1 MLRAFKLTGGTVLTI
16 VGLVVAY
23 AVCAGIVLFAA
34 AFTTGVITQ
43 SSSVTTESGWEI
55 PSFASNYSITA
66 DGTLHAT
73 ERIDVNFDI
82 EKHGIFRDLF
92 WRVDC
97 KPPRVTDEQSLT
109 SCPSDRRRTY
119 DIHVDAVTTA
129 DGAPIPYDVSTVD
142 DARHIKIGDPN
153 QTVTG
158 PQSYVI
164 HYTVKGAID
173 AYTGH
178 DELYWNASGQWPVD
192 IANFTLRVT
201 AGGIRGAGC
210 LQGGP
215 SGDVACT
222 ASGSGPTASG
232 NGPFATFASNGP
244 VAAGY
249 EVTVVASL
257 PKGVVSLAP
266 VTTEHKPTLWDFYK
280 LDAIELGGAVLVA
293 IICVFGVAAIW
304 WRGGRDRQYKTIYYL
319 TNDPSEQTRP
329 LFGEEQVVVEFL
341 PPDGLKPAQ
350 MGVILDERADALDV
364 TATII
369 DLAVRGYIHI
379 EEIDQKSWFGG
390 SKDWRLTKVK
400 EADAD
405 LQPYEKDLLDDIF
418 AVKGSPVQ
426 ISELRYQF
434 SSKLREIQKKLYSD
448 AVANGWF
455 AKSPDASRAGW
466 VILGALLTVGGL
478 AFTFGFGYFFGRG
491 LLFNALPV
499 AGITMIP
506 MSRAMARRTAKGS
519 EALRRV
525 LGFRLYVA
533 TAETR
538 RQEFNEQAGI
548 FARYLPYAIVFGCVD
563 KWAKAFSDLDDQ
575 VRQSTS
581 SWYTGT
587 SPMGTFAV
595 LAFASNLSSFSSGV
609 SSTVSSSRSS
619 GGGGGFS
626 SGGGGGGGGG
636 GSW

>member
-1 MLRAFKLTGGTVLTI
+1 VLRAFKITGGTLLTVVALTI
-16 VGLVVAY
+16 AY
-23 AVCAGIVLFAA
+23 WICAGIVFFAA
-34 AFTTGVITQ
+34 AFTTGVISS
-43 SSSVTTESGWEI
+43 SSSVTTESGWGI
-55 PSFASNYSITA
+55 SSFASDYTIDT

-82 EKHGIFRDLF
+82 EKHGIYRDLF

-97 KPPRVTDEQSLT
+97 GKPRVPGVEPLNP
-109 SCPSDRRRTY
+109 CPDGRRRTY
-119 DIHVDAVTTA
+119 DIQVESVTQG
-129 DGAPIPYDVSTVD
+129 DGSAIPYDVSNAG
-142 DARHIKIGDPN
+142 DARRIKIGDAN
-153 QTVTG
+153 QLVTG

-164 HYTVKGAID
+164 RYTVKGALD
-173 AYTGH
+173 AFADH
-178 DELYWNASGQWPVD
+178 DELYWNASGDRTPVD
-192 IANFTLRVT
+192 IANFTLQVT
-201 AGGIRGAGC
+201 LPSGSVSDAGC
-210 LQGGP
+210 VQGDGVRD
-215 SGDVACT
+215 STCHT
-222 ASGSGPTASG
+222 STSGPTASYRSSG
-232 NGPFATFASNGP
+232 TLPPTIQ
-244 VAAGY
+244 
-249 EVTVVASL
+249 VTVFDSF
-257 PKGVVSLAP
+257 PKGLVTVP
-266 VTTEHKPTLWDFYK
+266 PMTTEHKPTLWDFYK
-280 LDAIELGGAVLVA
+280 LDAIELGGGLLVA
-293 IICVFGVAAIW
+293 ILCVFGVATVW

-319 TNDPSEQTRP
+319 TNDPSEHTRP
-329 LFGEEQVVVEFL
+329 IFGEDQVVVEFL
-341 PPDGLKPAQ
+341 PPEGLKPAQ

-379 EEIDQKSWFGG
+379 EETDQKSWFGG

-434 SSKLREIQKKLYSD
+434 SSKLSEIQKELYSD
-448 AVANGWF
+448 AVARGWF
-455 AKSPDASRAGW
+455 AKSPDASRANW
-466 VILGALLTVGGL
+466 AILGALVVIGGL
-478 AFTFGFGYFFGRG
+478 AFTYGFGYFFGRG
-491 LLFNALPV
+491 LLFNAVPV
-499 AGITMIP
+499 AGIAMIP

-563 KWAKAFSDLDDQ
+563 KWAKAFSGLDDQ
-575 VRQSTS
+575 VRESTQ
-581 SWYTGT
+581 SWYTGSST
-587 SPMGTFAV
+587 MGVFAV
-595 LAFASNLSSFSSGV
+595 VAFASNLSSFSSGV
-609 SSTVSSSRSS
+609 SSTVSSTRSSS

-626 SGGGGGGGGG
+626 SGGGGGGGGV